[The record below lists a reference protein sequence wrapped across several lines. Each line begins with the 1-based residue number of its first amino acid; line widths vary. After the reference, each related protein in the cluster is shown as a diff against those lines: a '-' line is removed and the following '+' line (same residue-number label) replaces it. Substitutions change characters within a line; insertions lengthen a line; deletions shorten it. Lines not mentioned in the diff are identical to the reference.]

1 MRLLRAI
8 TAGSLLLLA
17 CACSQPQA
25 STTPEPIILPHWRAC
40 LETYDGDPDQM
51 LTAIDRGDP
60 DAMLC
65 SLALDEGRE
74 LESYERELLYRY
86 YRATGRE
93 PEGLDASIRQLD
105 RQELAASLRT
115 IHRFSP
121 ELEMFDTDSRG
132 CPVYDP
138 IAREL
143 LMRVEAPDD
152 TPCLPRRWGW
162 R

>member
-1 MRLLRAI
+1 MAD
-8 TAGSLLLLA
+8 AVD
-17 CACSQPQA
+17 
-25 STTPEPIILPHWRAC
+25 E
-40 LETYDGDPDQM
+40 
-51 LTAIDRGDP
+51 GDP
-60 DAMLC
+60 DAIVC
-65 SLALDEGRE
+65 TLALHEARYV
-74 LESYERELLYRY
+74 ESHRRELLYRY

-93 PEGLDASIRQLD
+93 PAGLDASIRQLD

-121 ELEMFDTDSRG
+121 ELDAFEANGRG

-138 IAREL
+138 IARDL

-152 TPCLPRRWGW
+152 AHCLPRRRWW